1 MGRYWIRLLIE
12 GLNQAGVL
20 PGGAR
25 LSVDSIQ
32 DALNQA
38 GILPTAKALQRVATD
53 GKPNTVGA
61 TTLTSKGRLPKD
73 YQTPYGFV
81 ILRRQPRV
89 RPRGE
94 ERAGLHLGHP
104 QPGRPGEAPGD
115 RAAGTIA
122 AGHSTIIPVDMDG
135 FSPIRHQPSEAKR
148 HGSADLTEAPGQA
161 GDPPDPSPDQQP
173 VGR

>member
-20 PGGAR
+20 PGGAG

-38 GILPTAKALQRVATD
+38 GILPTAKAEQHVDTD

-73 YQTPYGFV
+73 YQTPYGFA
-81 ILRRQPRV
+81 ILRRQ
-89 RPRGE
+89 
-94 ERAGLHLGHP
+94 L
-104 QPGRPGEAPGD
+104 
-115 RAAGTIA
+115 
-122 AGHSTIIPVDMDG
+122 
-135 FSPIRHQPSEAKR
+135 
-148 HGSADLTEAPGQA
+148 
-161 GDPPDPSPDQQP
+161 
-173 VGR
+173 